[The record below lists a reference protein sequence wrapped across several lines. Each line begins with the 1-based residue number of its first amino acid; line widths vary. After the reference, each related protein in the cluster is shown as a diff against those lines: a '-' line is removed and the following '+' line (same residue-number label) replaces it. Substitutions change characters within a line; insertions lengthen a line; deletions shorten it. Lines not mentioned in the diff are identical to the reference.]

1 MNNKIS
7 PKYHMELVK
16 KVVEAIWTE
25 YETYIN
31 VLFYIQKW
39 HYFDEEENQNF
50 FIYYKKDKGVIDL
63 EETLHNIDVD
73 ILLKIA
79 IDMGVETPDFI
90 PSIPTFKNVIKE
102 EYSNAA
108 ATFDKAFKQIE
119 SDPDIAI
126 GLANSALES
135 IIKEILKDERIQTKF
150 NNGDTLYRLTQ
161 NILKEFKLFPNSEI
175 PEEINQIGSG
185 LLNVCQGIEKI
196 RSQKT
201 KLHGKMDED
210 YVVDDSLYAY
220 FIINSVA
227 TIGLF
232 LQSYYKKK
240 FPVNEDKNIFNS
252 EPDDG
257 LPF

>member
-232 LQSYYKKK
+232 L
-240 FPVNEDKNIFNS
+240 
-252 EPDDG
+252 
-257 LPF
+257 